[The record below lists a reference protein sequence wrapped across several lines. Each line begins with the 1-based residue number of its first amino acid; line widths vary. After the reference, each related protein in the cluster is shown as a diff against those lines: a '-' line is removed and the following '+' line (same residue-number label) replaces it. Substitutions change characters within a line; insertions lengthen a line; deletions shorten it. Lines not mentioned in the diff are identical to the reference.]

1 MMISRG
7 DMYMFQSFKL
17 PLQDGSTPLHES
29 VRQGDVA
36 TTQALIAA
44 GADITAKDANWATPT
59 ALATTCS
66 VCWALLKH
74 LTINKATLTSHPEL
88 LVSVAAARCATLAAS
103 AETFPTTALFLQA
116 YQLEPSFL
124 WAPPEARN
132 TLFVWAK
139 NAFVAQLAANTLAF
153 AELPDDC
160 AGDVLEWFEM
170 TMTRKD
176 ALHIATHCSSPEA
189 HAWLREAVAAAVAV
203 SANSLDCVRFA
214 HGLFTGELS
223 VSYASLYRT
232 FRHERHLN
240 CGLQLKQATWRLYR
254 IAFQKVPTSLSASKK
269 WYAGDF

>member
-1 MMISRG
+1 
-7 DMYMFQSFKL
+7 MFQPFKTH
-17 PLQDGSTPLHES
+17 PQDGSTPLHES

-74 LTINKATLTSHPEL
+74 LTINKAILTSHPEL

-103 AETFPTTALFLQA
+103 VETFPNTALFLQA
-116 YQLEPSFL
+116 YQLEPTFL

-132 TLFVWAK
+132 ALFAWAK
-139 NAFVAQLAANTLAF
+139 NAFVAQLAANTQAF

-160 AGDVLEWFEM
+160 AGDVLECFEM

-189 HAWLREAVAAAVAV
+189 HAWLRETVAAAVAV
-203 SANSLDCVRFA
+203 SASSIHCLRFA
-214 HGLFTGELS
+214 HFLFTGE
-223 VSYASLYRT
+223 V
-232 FRHERHLN
+232 
-240 CGLQLKQATWRLYR
+240 KR
-254 IAFQKVPTSLSASKK
+254 ILCFSLSHIQARATPELWLAAK
-269 WYAGDF
+269 AGDLATVQDCLSKGANVFERFEKVVRWRFLAHRYA